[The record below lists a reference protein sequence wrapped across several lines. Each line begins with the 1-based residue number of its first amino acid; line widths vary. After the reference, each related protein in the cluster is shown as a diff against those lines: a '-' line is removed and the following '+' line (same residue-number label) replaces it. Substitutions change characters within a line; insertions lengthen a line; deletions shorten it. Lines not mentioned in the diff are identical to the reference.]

1 MIDLGSQLE
10 KLSGIRILVV
20 GDYMLDRYLN
30 GTVSRVS
37 PEAPVPVVRILG
49 KKLEMGGAGNVALN
63 ILALGG
69 KVRAL
74 TDIGDD
80 EGGSLLI
87 SQLADSGVDTQFI
100 FRTPLRTTSI
110 KTRIVAQNQQML
122 RYDEETISPVDEE
135 FEKSVTIHLSE
146 ILENVDGVVLS
157 DYGKGVLTPNITKLV
172 ISGAKEKGLP
182 VLVDPKGIDYG
193 KYNGADYCTPNFKE
207 LKQAA
212 GAEEL
217 NTEIEIRDA
226 AQSICRLC
234 GIENLLITRSE
245 KGMSLVLGNS
255 GEKRDYPALVKEVSD
270 VTGAGDTVIAAFSM
284 AVSAG
289 IDPDSCCALSNL
301 AASIVVSKF
310 GTATASIFELQ
321 EAIKA
326 LRNTVEN
333 KIYSVDELV
342 EIANRLHQE
351 EKKIVFTNGCYDI
364 VHAGHIASFTKA
376 KALGDVLI
384 VAVNSD
390 RSVKRL
396 KGGNRPIVCLKD
408 RLALLQA
415 IEVIDYLTFFEEDT
429 PQELIETIRPDVLV
443 KGKDWEGKQVA
454 GADFL
459 ALHGGHVEF
468 IDLEEGLSTT
478 SLVEKIKKGY

>member
-157 DYGKGVLTPNITKLV
+157 DYGKGVLTP
-172 ISGAKEKGLP
+172 ISQ
-182 VLVDPKGIDYG
+182 
-193 KYNGADYCTPNFKE
+193 N
-207 LKQAA
+207 
-212 GAEEL
+212 
-217 NTEIEIRDA
+217 
-226 AQSICRLC
+226 
-234 GIENLLITRSE
+234 
-245 KGMSLVLGNS
+245 
-255 GEKRDYPALVKEVSD
+255 
-270 VTGAGDTVIAAFSM
+270 
-284 AVSAG
+284 
-289 IDPDSCCALSNL
+289 
-301 AASIVVSKF
+301 
-310 GTATASIFELQ
+310 
-321 EAIKA
+321 
-326 LRNTVEN
+326 
-333 KIYSVDELV
+333 
-342 EIANRLHQE
+342 
-351 EKKIVFTNGCYDI
+351 
-364 VHAGHIASFTKA
+364 
-376 KALGDVLI
+376 
-384 VAVNSD
+384 
-390 RSVKRL
+390 
-396 KGGNRPIVCLKD
+396 
-408 RLALLQA
+408 
-415 IEVIDYLTFFEEDT
+415 
-429 PQELIETIRPDVLV
+429 
-443 KGKDWEGKQVA
+443 W
-454 GADFL
+454 
-459 ALHGGHVEF
+459 
-468 IDLEEGLSTT
+468 
-478 SLVEKIKKGY
+478 